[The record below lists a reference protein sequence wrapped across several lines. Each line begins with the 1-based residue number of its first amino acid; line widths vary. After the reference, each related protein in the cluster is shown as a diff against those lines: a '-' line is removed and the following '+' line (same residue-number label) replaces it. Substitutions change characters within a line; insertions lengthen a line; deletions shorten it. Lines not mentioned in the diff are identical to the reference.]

1 MPLVEVVVLEHREKI
16 ELILQIMQILKVVQ
30 VVSEF
35 EFL

>member
-1 MPLVEVVVLEHREKI
+1 MPLAEAAVQEQLERIEVN
-16 ELILQIMQILKVVQ
+16 LQIMQILKVVQ